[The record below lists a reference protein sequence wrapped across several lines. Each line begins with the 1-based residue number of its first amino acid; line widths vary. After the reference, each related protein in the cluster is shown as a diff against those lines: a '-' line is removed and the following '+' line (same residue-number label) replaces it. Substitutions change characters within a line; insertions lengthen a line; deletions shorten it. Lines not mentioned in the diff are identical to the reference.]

1 MREEPRRK
9 AGLQHTTVALVQY
22 KHDKLMDASIQVLHD
37 ATIFN
42 PLTFHIRLIQSTML
56 RKETLRLQS
65 LHIRLIWS
73 TMPQIMEC

>member
-9 AGLQHTTVALVQY
+9 AGLQHTTVVLVQY

-42 PLTFHIRLIQSTML
+42 LLTFHIRLVQSTMP
-56 RKETLRLQS
+56 RRET
-65 LHIRLIWS
+65 
-73 TMPQIMEC
+73 